1 MTGKDPRDAS
11 FARTTAEGAAPAPRR
26 TSDAVPRLTVAAL
39 AALLLL
45 ELLWELVL
53 APLPAAR
60 WLAVKALPLA
70 ILFPGVAR
78 GARKPRQWLA
88 LLTPFYF
95 AEALVRAL
103 TEPGRHALVAGMA
116 ATLALVAFVGVVGW
130 LAQERGRGRR

>member
-1 MTGKDPRDAS
+1 M
-11 FARTTAEGAAPAPRR
+11 RR
-26 TSDAVPRLTVAAL
+26 PGGGVPRLTVAAL
-39 AALLLL
+39 AALMLL
-45 ELLWELVL
+45 EVLWELVL

-60 WLAVKALPLA
+60 WLAVKAVPLA

-116 ATLALVAFVGVVGW
+116 ALLALVVFVGVVTW
-130 LAQERGRGRR
+130 LHREKPRR

>member
-1 MTGKDPRDAS
+1 LDRTG
-11 FARTTAEGAAPAPRR
+11 GV
-26 TSDAVPRLTVAAL
+26 VPRLTVAAL
-39 AALLLL
+39 AALVLL

-60 WLAVKALPLA
+60 WLAVKAIPLA

-95 AEALVRAL
+95 AEALVRAI

-116 ATLALVAFVGVVGW
+116 AVLALVAFIGVVTW
-130 LAQERGRGRR
+130 LKREKRRGR

>member
-1 MTGKDPRDAS
+1 MDPPRS
-11 FARTTAEGAAPAPRR
+11 ELRSPPPEGAPALGRPGGG
-26 TSDAVPRLTVAAL
+26 VPRLTVAAL
-39 AALLLL
+39 AALMLL
-45 ELLWELVL
+45 EVLWELVL

-60 WLAVKALPLA
+60 WLAVKAVPLA

-116 ATLALVAFVGVVGW
+116 ALLALVVFVGVVTW
-130 LAQERGRGRR
+130 LHREKPRR